1 MIRVFLLDDEDDD
14 DYEDI
19 EDLHVWIQGS
29 QN

>member
-19 EDLHVWIQGS
+19 EDLHVWIQDS

>member
-1 MIRVFLLDDEDDD
+1 MIRVFLLDDEEDD